1 MSTENSTRRGDRTPI
16 RFVSYNISNIR
27 KGELDPAL
35 REVSQDN
42 LYLGVFQETK
52 ITDGVY
58 TRVSSGYIV
67 VATDAPSGHHSGVG
81 VFYRY
86 PPWFSV
92 EYFQKI

>member
-1 MSTENSTRRGDRTPI
+1 MSTENSTRGGDRTPI

-52 ITDGVY
+52 ITERLY
-58 TRVSSGYIV
+58 TCGLVEYSV
-67 VATDAPSGHHSGVG
+67 VATYMTS
-81 VFYRY
+81 
-86 PPWFSV
+86 
-92 EYFQKI
+92 